1 MKADNFDQSVELDA
15 DLTLDTL
22 RLAGKAVY
30 TGDDKRREWR
40 FAVAVA
46 DAVGRGW
53 IQDIHLVSNGEE
65 LGVRVHMTSSGKR
78 ATDAFDRRQAIE
90 RG

>member
-30 TGDDKRREWR
+30 TGDGSGDLQSPWR
-40 FAVAVA
+40 MLW
-46 DAVGRGW
+46 AVGGFK
-53 IQDIHLVSNGEE
+53 
-65 LGVRVHMTSSGKR
+65 TS
-78 ATDAFDRRQAIE
+78 T
-90 RG
+90 